1 MNPKRCLAIILSL
14 GHTTFALAQPVPQTP
29 ALPVT
34 ADNYNRA
41 LRGDRGIS
49 KVEVSTDDGDTWDA
63 VEITKLG
70 TKLSWSLWSFQWT
83 PDEEGE
89 AKVLVRSTDGEGE
102 EQISEYRDQVPDG
115 ATGLHRVKARVEKT

>member
-14 GHTTFALAQPVPQTP
+14 GHAAFALAQPVPQTP
-29 ALPVT
+29 ALLVT

-41 LRGDRGIS
+41 LGGDRGIS

-63 VEITKLG
+63 AEITKLG

-83 PDEEGE
+83 PDEEGG
-89 AKVLVRSTDGEGE
+89 AKVLVRATDGEGE

>member
-1 MNPKRCLAIILSL
+1 VNPKRCLAIILSL
-14 GHTTFALAQPVPQTP
+14 GHAAFALAQPVPQTT

-63 VEITKLG
+63 AEITKLG
-70 TKLSWSLWSFQWT
+70 TSLSLWSFQWT
-83 PDEEGE
+83 PDEESG
-89 AKVLVRSTDGEGE
+89 AKVLVRATDGEAE
-102 EQISEYRDQVPDG
+102 EQISECRDQVPDG